1 MGQLDSQNDF
11 WATSFGEDY
20 IKLNNGVEVHAAN
33 VQFFDNV
40 FKKLGG
46 VPLRYLNLGR
56 TLACSKLP

>member
-1 MGQLDSQNDF
+1 MGQLDRQNDF

-20 IKLNNGVEVHAAN
+20 IKLNNGVELHAAN

-46 VPLRYLNLGR
+46 GPASVLEFGSNIGL
-56 TLACSKLP
+56 